1 MGGALPAIGTS
12 TDTETP
18 GRCGRYIGRVGAL
31 AVALG
36 VGVAIATGHGVGV
49 ARADD
54 SGANDDA
61 AAVNTSSGESAPS
74 AADQPDV
81 QPNPPSAAGGSP
93 GAAGDPRQPPSTGE
107 MKVSSSGGADTSVND
122 HGQSTD
128 AGAPPPGDDGAGDD
142 LDEDEADD
150 GSADELDPSPPEP
163 NTAPAAAP
171 TEPVPALE
179 TEAAKRD
186 SASDP
191 VVVARHAATEVAAA
205 QSEPVET
212 EPESAAPAPFV
223 ARLTAAPEEV
233 AVPEVAASDTDHQI
247 ATSFALAPAAPLA
260 PTGAIAGFASSLV
273 SLFLSPFIAPGPT
286 APAQP
291 PLLWA
296 VLSWVRR
303 EIHRTF
309 FNHTP
314 TAVVDE
320 VSTSEDTSTTI
331 DVAVNDVDDDGH
343 VTVTSVTQPGNGTAV
358 LNSDGTVTYTPN
370 ANFYG
375 TDTFSYTI
383 TDRSSPFH
391 VHGLLGLLTGKGHTA
406 TGTVTVT
413 VDPVNDGAPV
423 ANSDTATV
431 DEGDSVVIAVLANDT
446 DPDGNSTLNPA
457 SVEVTQPA
465 HGTVTVNADGTV
477 TYQSNGDEV
486 TSDSFTY
493 TVRDDLGALSD
504 TATVTV
510 SIAPVNDAPVAVDD
524 TLEVNEGGTR
534 SIRTFL
540 NDTDA
545 EGNSTIVGSS
555 VEITQPAHGVATL
568 NPNGSVTYRSTGGP
582 ASTDSFTY
590 TVRDSEGA
598 ISNTGTVHVNINHAP
613 VANPD
618 SVTTTRDTPIA
629 IHVTANDSDPDGDSV
644 RVVSATIN
652 LTQGDLSLED
662 SVIVYTPPAGQT
674 GVFTFSY
681 DAWDSKG
688 FRGNDVSATVTV
700 TVIAPPD

>member
-12 TDTETP
+12 TEAGTL

-36 VGVAIATGHGVGV
+36 AGVAIATGHGVGV

-61 AAVNTSSGESAPS
+61 AAVNTSSGHSARS
-74 AADQPDV
+74 AADQSDV
-81 QPNPPSAAGGSP
+81 QPNRPSARGGSP
-93 GAAGDPRQPPSTGE
+93 GATGDAKQPQSTGK
-107 MKVSSSGGADTSVND
+107 MKISSSRGADTSVND
-122 HGQSTD
+122 HGQFTD
-128 AGAPPPGDDGAGDD
+128 
-142 LDEDEADD
+142 E
-150 GSADELDPSPPEP
+150 GSADELDPSAPEP
-163 NTAPAAAP
+163 HTAPAAAP
-171 TEPVPALE
+171 TEPVTALE
-179 TEAAKRD
+179 AEATKRG

-191 VVVARHAATEVAAA
+191 VVVAHHAATKAAA
-205 QSEPVET
+205 AHSEPVET

-223 ARLTAAPEEV
+223 ARRTAAPEKV
-233 AVPEVAASDTDHQI
+233 AVPEIAASVTEHQFT
-247 ATSFALAPAAPLA
+247 ASFAPAPAAPLA
-260 PTGAIAGFASSLV
+260 PEGALVDFASNLV
-273 SLFLSPFIAPGPT
+273 SLFLSPFVAPGPT

-296 VLSWVRR
+296 ALSWVRR

-320 VSTSEDTSTTI
+320 VSTSEDTLTTI
-331 DVAVNDVDDDGH
+331 DVAVNDGDDGH

-383 TDRSSPFH
+383 TDTSSPFH
-391 VHGLLGLLTGKGHTA
+391 MHGLLGLLTGKGHTA

-423 ANSDTATV
+423 VNSDTATV

-524 TLEVNEGGTR
+524 TIEVNEGSTR
-534 SIRTFL
+534 SVRTFL

-545 EGNSTIVGSS
+545 EGNSTIVGTS

-568 NPNGSVTYRSTGGP
+568 NQNGSVTYRSTGGP
-582 ASTDSFTY
+582 ESTDSFTY

-618 SVTTTRDTPIA
+618 NVTTTRDTPIT

-644 RVVSATIN
+644 GVAAATIN
-652 LTQGDLSLED
+652 LTQGTISLED
-662 SVIVYTPPAGQT
+662 AGIVYTPPAGQT
-674 GVFTFSY
+674 GVFTFTY

-688 FRGNDVSATVTV
+688 FRGNDAGATVTV
-700 TVIAPPD
+700 TVTPPPD

>member
-1 MGGALPAIGTS
+1 MGSALPAIGTS
-12 TDTETP
+12 TDTETL

-36 VGVAIATGHGVGV
+36 VGVAIATGQGVAV

-61 AAVNTSSGESAPS
+61 AVVNTSSGDSAPS

-93 GAAGDPRQPPSTGE
+93 GAAGEPTQPPSTGE
-107 MKVSSSGGADTSVND
+107 MNVGSSGGVDTSVND

-128 AGAPPPGDDGAGDD
+128 ASAPPPGDDGAGDD

-150 GSADELDPSPPEP
+150 GSADELDPSAPEP
-163 NTAPAAAP
+163 PAAP

-186 SASDP
+186 SASDS
-191 VVVARHAATEVAAA
+191 VGVARHTATEAAAA
-205 QSEPVET
+205 QPEPVET

-223 ARLTAAPEEV
+223 ARRTAAPEEV
-233 AVPEVAASDTDHQI
+233 AAPAIAASDTEHQT

-260 PTGAIAGFASSLV
+260 PAGTLADFASGLV
-273 SLFLSPFIAPGPT
+273 ALFLSPFVAPGPT

-320 VSTSEDTSTTI
+320 VTTSEDTSTTI
-331 DVAVNDVDDDGH
+331 DVAANDGDDDGH
-343 VTVTSVTQPGNGTAV
+343 VTVTGVTQPGNGIAV

-370 ANFYG
+370 ANFHG
-375 TDTFSYTI
+375 TDTFSYTV
-383 TDRSSPFH
+383 TDTSSPFH
-391 VHGLLGLLTGKGHTA
+391 MHGLLGLLTGRGHTA

-423 ANSDTATV
+423 ANPDAATV

-524 TLEVNEGGTR
+524 TIEVNEGSTR

-545 EGNSTIVGSS
+545 EGNSTIVGTS

-568 NPNGSVTYRSTGGP
+568 NLNGSVTYRSTGGP

-618 SVTTTRDTPIA
+618 NVTTTRDTPIT

-644 RVVSATIN
+644 GVVAATIN
-652 LTQGDLSLED
+652 LTQGNISLED

-681 DAWDSKG
+681 DVWDSKG
-688 FRGNDVSATVTV
+688 FRGNDAEATVTV
-700 TVIAPPD
+700 TVTPPPD